1 MSEPIS
7 RFYTSFGLRLHYLL
21 WGDESKP
28 PLVLV
33 HGKGDH
39 ARSFEPLAQLLS
51 RRFSVYALDLRGH
64 GDSEWAKGGSYLIA
78 DYVVDLAELVQTLDR
93 GPIVLV
99 GHSLGGRIVP
109 FYAAAFPDCVR
120 SVISVEGFGGFLGPG
135 SSSERL
141 RRYAEE
147 AGASQRRARRTY
159 ASLDEATRRMAEE
172 HPDLAADVVENLAR
186 HAVRR
191 DQEGRLVWKFD
202 PLVTLQPFYDSGLED
217 SRDVWQA
224 VQCPLL
230 IIAGGIGWARM
241 SAARKAVLT
250 GLPNGR
256 VEVVEG
262 AGHWLHLSHT
272 AEFMKLAESILAE
285 SAAPG

>member
-1 MSEPIS
+1 
-7 RFYTSFGLRLHYLL
+7 
-21 WGDESKP
+21 
-28 PLVLV
+28 
-33 HGKGDH
+33 
-39 ARSFEPLAQLLS
+39 
-51 RRFSVYALDLRGH
+51 
-64 GDSEWAKGGSYLIA
+64 
-78 DYVVDLAELVQTLDR
+78 
-93 GPIVLV
+93 
-99 GHSLGGRIVP
+99 
-109 FYAAAFPDCVR
+109 
-120 SVISVEGFGGFLGPG
+120 
-135 SSSERL
+135 
-141 RRYAEE
+141 
-147 AGASQRRARRTY
+147 
-159 ASLDEATRRMAEE
+159 MAEE